1 MQGTRPGNEGKSV
14 KRAWIPNL
22 LTFGNLT
29 CGFVSIVFSGS
40 ESGDRYFAA
49 AVLVLAAA
57 LLDGMDGQVAR
68 WLKTESTLGKEL
80 DSLADCVTFG
90 VAPGYLAY
98 RAYLSGMH
106 VWVGRVG
113 FDAGILIAAVF
124 PICAAYRLARFNVRS
139 SSGSFS
145 GLPSPAAALLVV
157 LGVIVFLNT
166 GLHQAIFAI
175 LFCIVGFLMV
185 STITYSKPQATVF
198 RSLRGL
204 KLVLLIILVVLL
216 LVFFRFGIALL
227 FFALYATSG
236 LIGFVIHFIEHRRY

>member
-1 MQGTRPGNEGKSV
+1 M

-29 CGFVSIVFSGS
+29 CGFVSIVFSGVS
-40 ESGDRYFAA
+40 SYDRFFGAA
-49 AVLVLAAA
+49 LLVLAAA

-68 WLKTESTLGKEL
+68 WLKTESVLGKEL

-106 VWVGRVG
+106 VWFGNFG
-113 FDAGILIAAVF
+113 LDAGILLAAVF

-139 SSGSFS
+139 SPGSFS
-145 GLPSPAAALLVV
+145 GLPSPAAAVLVV
-157 LGVIVFLNT
+157 LGVIFFLNT
-166 GLHQAIFAI
+166 GFHTALFAV
-175 LFCIVGFLMV
+175 LYCVVSFLMV

-198 RSLRGL
+198 RRLRGV
-204 KLVLLIILVVLL
+204 KLLGLIILVALL
-216 LVFFRFGIALL
+216 LVFFRFGIVLI
-227 FFALYATSG
+227 FVALYAASG
-236 LIGFVIHFIEHRRY
+236 IVGFIIHLIEQRRY

>member
-1 MQGTRPGNEGKSV
+1 M

-29 CGFVSIVFSGS
+29 CGFVSIVFSG
-40 ESGDRYFAA
+40 GGTYDRFFGAA
-49 AVLVLAAA
+49 LLVLAAA

-68 WLKTESTLGKEL
+68 WLKTESVLGKEL

-106 VWVGRVG
+106 IWIGSHG
-113 FDAGILIAAVF
+113 LDAGILLAAVF

-139 SSGSFS
+139 SSGAFS
-145 GLPSPAAALLVV
+145 GLPSPAAAVLVV
-157 LGVIVFLNT
+157 LGVIFFLNIS
-166 GLHQAIFAI
+166 LHTAVFAA
-175 LFCIVGFLMV
+175 LYCVVSFLMV

-198 RSLRGL
+198 RSLRGA
-204 KLVLLIILVVLL
+204 KLIGLIILVILL
-216 LVFFRFGIALL
+216 LVFFRFGIVLI
-227 FFALYATSG
+227 FVALYAASG
-236 LIGFVIHFIEHRRY
+236 IVGFIIHFIEQRRY

>member
-1 MQGTRPGNEGKSV
+1 M

-22 LTFGNLT
+22 LTFGNLA
-29 CGFVSIVFSGS
+29 CGFVSIVLAGGNFH
-40 ESGDRYFAA
+40 DHYYAA
-49 AVLVLAAA
+49 ALLVFAAA

-68 WLKTESTLGKEL
+68 WLKTESILGKEL

-106 VWVGRVG
+106 VWIGNVGL
-113 FDAGILIAAVF
+113 DAGILVAAVF

-145 GLPSPAAALLVV
+145 GLPSPAAAVLVV
-157 LGVIVFLNT
+157 LGVIFFLNT
-166 GLHQAIFAI
+166 RLHQAIFAI

-204 KLVLLIILVVLL
+204 KLIGLIILVVLL
-216 LVFFRFGIALL
+216 LVFFRLGIVLL
-227 FFALYATSG
+227 FVALYAASG
-236 LIGFVIHFIEHRRY
+236 LIGFVIHFIEQRRY